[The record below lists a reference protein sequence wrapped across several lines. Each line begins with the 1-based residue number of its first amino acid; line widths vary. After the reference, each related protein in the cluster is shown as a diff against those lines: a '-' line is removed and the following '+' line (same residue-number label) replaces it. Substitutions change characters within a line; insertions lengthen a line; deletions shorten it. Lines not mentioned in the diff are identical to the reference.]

1 MTSTPKPKRP
11 LFRAQALDRLTT
23 PDRMD
28 HPLLL
33 ARPRHGLLLAA
44 LLLVAL
50 GLGWAGFG

>member
-1 MTSTPKPKRP
+1 MTNPPKKRP

-28 HPLLL
+28 QPLLL

-44 LLLVAL
+44 LVLLAL
-50 GLGWAGFG
+50 GIGWGEFG